1 MYESHYHYVPKNT
14 LKVFP
19 LLRDNIQI
27 KDQYACDQLKVK
39 QPEHILC
46 LGNVAVQS
54 FFKDKTVDVK
64 SLRQK
69 IHHVHGY
76 ETTVAYHPLAV
87 RRRPNLWQ
95 KFIEDWDFLA
105 EHRQNDGH

>member
-1 MYESHYHYVPKNT
+1 MYH
-14 LKVFP
+14 L
-19 LLRDNIQI
+19 D
-27 KDQYACDQLKVK
+27 DQLKVK